1 MITTPI
7 YDRVQVWSHNN
18 FVSLTRKHAKMAFK
32 LFLVFMALA
41 AVIEFSGRS
50 SGQGLYCT
58 IHPCKRQVREH
69 NFFHC
74 FSFFFSSYAVNER
87 PVSSLSST
95 SSTNPLSTGIVLKI
109 ATIHMASCYIKDI
122 LSQFSLL
129 CTYAKGFHWQVF
141 HCGMQHSPCR

>member
-18 FVSLTRKHAKMAFK
+18 FVSLARKHAKMAFK

-74 FSFFFSSYAVNER
+74 FSFFFFSSYAVNER
-87 PVSSLSST
+87 PV
-95 SSTNPLSTGIVLKI
+95 
-109 ATIHMASCYIKDI
+109 
-122 LSQFSLL
+122 
-129 CTYAKGFHWQVF
+129 
-141 HCGMQHSPCR
+141 